1 MVGVVV
7 EVVVKVVVVKVVVE
21 MLGLEV
27 MVVVVV
33 MEMKVVVEML
43 GLKVMPCVS
52 VCLSAQTSTS
62 WTSPPT
68 TWTWRPS
75 RRWLKHSTSSRWLLG
90 FLFFCRFS
98 FVASSPAADRCN
110 LALCRLPVAGRGG
123 PGVPRRAADPAGLQG
138 AVGVRSRAGATHRR
152 RLRRVQ
158 RHPARAVQ
166 ERGLPV
172 RLRPLPSGHTHRN
185 TAS

>member
-1 MVGVVV
+1 MVVV
-7 EVVVKVVVVKVVVE
+7 EVEVVVVAMVELKVEVVVELEVKVVVEMLQLEVELEVMVVVAVMEVKVMVE

-27 MVVVVV
+27 M
-33 MEMKVVVEML
+33 L
-43 GLKVMPCVS
+43 CVS

-90 FLFFCRFS
+90 FLSFCRFS

-110 LALCRLPVAGRGG
+110 LALCRPPVAGRGG
-123 PGVPRRAADPAGLQG
+123 PGVP
-138 AVGVRSRAGATHRR
+138 
-152 RLRRVQ
+152 
-158 RHPARAVQ
+158 
-166 ERGLPV
+166 
-172 RLRPLPSGHTHRN
+172 
-185 TAS
+185 